1 MKKITQNL
9 SKSFWRSGLLAMA
22 FLFSLTI
29 NSQEVGQEYLVN
41 PGINTATGPNST
53 TPETGVDGG
62 GNFPA
67 NLGGWGAGTGGAFA
81 SASTAN
87 GDCHS
92 ADRMFKFFKVG
103 GADGQ
108 YVNQTITA
116 LPAGNYNWSFF
127 TQWGDAGHSSG
138 PTGTAPGNLPSWS
151 AEGDNQP
158 KFTILVQDAEGAWVA
173 DQQNV
178 TTEPTTAFTWV
189 EDSGTWTN
197 TETRDVRIKFAK
209 NGGTA
214 ANGGSNTDKLMY
226 IDDASLTYASALEAT
241 SDCEYTISLTDTY
254 GDSWNGAS
262 VELLANGVSL
272 GSFTN
277 TSAAAANEAQLFTF
291 GINEGDVITSVWTS
305 GSYDSETAYSI
316 SDSFG
321 NIVTSVAD
329 GDDMTQFTATCVED
343 VAPSLEVTATT
354 DGDSATFSFD
364 ISNFTVGAAAGEGDG
379 HIHWSIF
386 SASDL
391 NTPIYENVMVY
402 STDDLTLSPL
412 PNGDHVIVFSLVDPN
427 HQPLDP
433 AVESTVEFSTFDGNI
448 ACGETF
454 TTCYDSDTSGA
465 YSNDAPLSLF
475 SSTGNAGDVVSVTFG
490 GGTESGYDY
499 VIVTN
504 GAGVQIGDPLTGD
517 LNGVVVTSDDGTIN
531 VGLNA
536 DSSWSCVSGQS
547 GFDSLSATVSCVT
560 PTYDVTFSV
569 NTANITVGANGM
581 YAGGGVLGDAT
592 AYAMSDDDGDG
603 TWTVTISMNQGTSG
617 NYTFLNSPNDGGDW
631 GAKEDLAGQSC
642 ADANNYNDRIL
653 AEVTA
658 DTTLLHCFASCETD
672 GTCGSPAEPV
682 LMPVDHE
689 NENVVYAWND
699 FGGAATTVIANP
711 DASGVNTS
719 ATVAQSIKT
728 AGSETWAGTFLVLDE
743 QLDLS
748 TITTLAVDVWT
759 PDGGELVNLK
769 VENAADGNI
778 NIEINQ
784 PTTVAAGWETLY
796 YDLSGGDLSQ
806 VYDKLVFFFDFNV
819 SGDDTAYYFDNIRLE
834 AASTAGIDPGCNDFD
849 DGAGDWTVVDA
860 GGLDSDWLIE
870 DTLAN
875 GDSGQSFGHGY
886 LPSTAAYNDWLVSP
900 AYNTTGLSAPTLS
913 YYEYLNWSAD
923 ATAHNVYYSLDYAG
937 DATTAT
943 WVLLNDVIGTD
954 AEDAWVQRTF
964 ALPSAENVVVSFQYN
979 STYGADWNIDDVCV
993 QEDTLSTVDATV
1005 LDMRIYPNPSN
1016 GSYVTIQTPVN
1027 GVKYVEVFDITG
1039 KRLMNTSLSA
1049 DTLDVSSISSGMYL
1063 VKVTIEGQSKT
1074 SKLIIR

>member
-1 MKKITQNL
+1 MKKITQKL
-9 SKSFWRSGLLAMA
+9 TKSIWHSCFLAMA

-29 NSQEVGQEYLVN
+29 NSQDLALQ
-41 PGINTATGPNST
+41 
-53 TPETGVDGG
+53 GVLDLTVPGG
-62 GNFPA
+62 GSNGKALHVVATADIDDLSIYGIGYANNGGGTDGEEYNFPA
-67 NLGGWGAGTGGAFA
+67 VSLSSGDNVLLARSAEVMGAYLAISIDQIIEVGTFLSG
-81 SASTAN
+81 N
-87 GDCHS
+87 GDD
-92 ADRMFKFFKVG
+92 AVELFF
-103 GADGQ
+103 
-108 YVNQTITA
+108 
-116 LPAGNYNWSFF
+116 
-127 TQWGDAGHSSG
+127 
-138 PTGTAPGNLPSWS
+138 
-151 AEGDNQP
+151 
-158 KFTILVQDAEGAWVA
+158 
-173 DQQNV
+173 
-178 TTEPTTAFTWV
+178 
-189 EDSGTWTN
+189 
-197 TETRDVRIKFAK
+197 
-209 NGGTA
+209 NGEV
-214 ANGGSNTDKLMY
+214 
-226 IDDASLTYASALEAT
+226 IE
-241 SDCEYTISLTDTY
+241 TY
-254 GDSWNGAS
+254 GDVSWDDGGSSLEWNYLDSWGYKVDGAWTYGGMNCDDNS
-262 VELLANGVSL
+262 DTTATSACPYPYTGVYTVGTAVPSDSCDYTIYLTDQYSDGWDGDAAVSILANGVVIL
-272 GSFTN
+272 EQATI
-277 TSAAAANEAQLFTF
+277 TSSEGTAVTYTF
-291 GINEGDVITSVWTS
+291 PVSEGDVITSEWTA
-305 GSYDSETAYSI
+305 GTYDSETAYVI

-321 NIVTSVAD
+321 NVVASVED
-329 GDDMTQFTATCVED
+329 GAAMTEFTATCL
-343 VAPSLEVTATT
+343 AM
-354 DGDSATFSFD
+354 F
-364 ISNFTVGAAAGEGDG
+364 
-379 HIHWSIF
+379 
-386 SASDL
+386 
-391 NTPIYENVMVY
+391 
-402 STDDLTLSPL
+402 
-412 PNGDHVIVFSLVDPN
+412 
-427 HQPLDP
+427 
-433 AVESTVEFSTFDGNI
+433 
-448 ACGETF
+448 
-454 TTCYDSDTSGA
+454 
-465 YSNDAPLSLF
+465 
-475 SSTGNAGDVVSVTFG
+475 
-490 GGTESGYDY
+490 
-499 VIVTN
+499 
-504 GAGVQIGDPLTGD
+504 
-517 LNGVVVTSDDGTIN
+517 
-531 VGLNA
+531 
-536 DSSWSCVSGQS
+536 
-547 GFDSLSATVSCVT
+547 
-560 PTYDVTFSV
+560 DVTFSV

-603 TWTVTISMNQGTSG
+603 TWTVTVSLLEGTQG

-631 GAKEDLAGQSC
+631 GAKENLAGQSCADANNYNDRILAEVTADTTLLHCFGSCETDGTCPSNFFDVTFSVNTANITVGANGMYAGGGVLGDATAYAMSDDDGDGTWTVTVSLLEGTQGNYTFLNSPNDGGDWGAKENLAGQSC

-834 AASTAGIDPGCNDFD
+834 AASTAGIDPGCNDFN

-1016 GSYVTIQTPVN
+1016 GSYVTIQTPIN